1 MNTLEGR
8 VARPS
13 GPAVLATRGTIWI
26 DLDNSPHVPF
36 FAPIVDELQRRG
48 FSVVLTAR
56 DCFQVP
62 ELAARLHLRYKLL
75 GRHSGKN
82 KLRKVV
88 GLCFRAL
95 QLIPTVL
102 SARPGLAVSHGSRSQ
117 LMVSR
122 CLGIPSLLLDD
133 YEFST
138 AWVVARPTWQL
149 CPEVI
154 PTAAVGGDS
163 KRVLKYPGIKEDVYV
178 PGFVPDPALRP
189 QLGLQERDVVVT
201 IRPPATEAH
210 YHNPQSDDLLEAVI
224 ASLSRKPDVKL
235 VALPRN
241 ANQATFLRQRWPDLL
256 LNGTMRIPESA
267 VDGLNLIWY
276 SDLVISGGGTM
287 NREAAVLG
295 VPAYSIFRGKIG
307 AVDHHLR
314 RSGRLVLLES
324 VRDVQEKILAV
335 RRTRPA
341 KPETVE
347 RTALSSVVGQIVAIM
362 ESKAPISA

>member
-13 GPAVLATRGTIWI
+13 SLAVLPTRGTIWI

-62 ELAARLHLRYKLL
+62 ELAARLHLRCKLL

-178 PGFVPDPALRP
+178 SDFVPDPALRP
-189 QLGLQERDVVVT
+189 QQIGR
-201 IRPPATEAH
+201 
-210 YHNPQSDDLLEAVI
+210 
-224 ASLSRKPDVKL
+224 ASCR
-235 VALPRN
+235 
-241 ANQATFLRQRWPDLL
+241 
-256 LNGTMRIPESA
+256 
-267 VDGLNLIWY
+267 
-276 SDLVISGGGTM
+276 
-287 NREAAVLG
+287 
-295 VPAYSIFRGKIG
+295 
-307 AVDHHLR
+307 
-314 RSGRLVLLES
+314 
-324 VRDVQEKILAV
+324 
-335 RRTRPA
+335 
-341 KPETVE
+341 
-347 RTALSSVVGQIVAIM
+347 
-362 ESKAPISA
+362 

>member
-13 GPAVLATRGTIWI
+13 SLAVLPTRGTIWI

-210 YHNPQSDDLLEAVI
+210 YHNPQSDELLEAVI

-307 AVDHHLR
+307 AVDHHLS

-324 VRDVQEKILAV
+324 VRDVQEKIRAV
-335 RRTRPA
+335 RRARPA